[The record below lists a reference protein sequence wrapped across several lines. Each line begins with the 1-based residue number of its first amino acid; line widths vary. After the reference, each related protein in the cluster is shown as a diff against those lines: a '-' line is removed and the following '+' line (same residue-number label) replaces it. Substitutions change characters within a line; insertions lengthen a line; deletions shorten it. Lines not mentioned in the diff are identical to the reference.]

1 MHNTKAKKKNPKT
14 RRQTAE
20 KRQIS
25 SEWRRMFSG
34 NTKQQLQRR
43 TTTRPPNPQHP
54 KNFFFFF
61 FFFNA
66 SFNFLTLPSMTIHTT
81 WLIFPGNTEKIER
94 NHWAGRNGLPSY
106 KQSFGAMNSFTYLGV
121 FIKDIYEC

>member
-1 MHNTKAKKKNPKT
+1 MHNTKAEKKT
-14 RRQTAE
+14 Q
-20 KRQIS
+20 
-25 SEWRRMFSG
+25 
-34 NTKQQLQRR
+34 KQGAKQRR
-43 TTTRPPNPQHP
+43 KGRFRRSGGACSPGIPSSSSNAKTHI
-54 KNFFFFF
+54 FFFFF